1 MMYIANAFSI
11 NMLAYYS
18 AIVKVEPIS
27 IQEVGFWLAAEHV
40 ESAVGHESTVAVI
53 NAALEAA
60 GYDECTIECKR
71 STIQVGPSEKVIVAQ
86 YKGPRLEEGTKVLPE
101 GATLEWYMVKVLD

>member
-11 NMLAYYS
+11 NMLAYPN
-18 AIVKVEPIS
+18 AIIKVESIS
-27 IQEVGFWLAAEHV
+27 IEEVGFWLGSEHV
-40 ESAVGHESTVAVI
+40 ESAVGHESTVTLI

-60 GYDECTIECKR
+60 GYTECTIQGNR
-71 STIQVGPSEKVIVAQ
+71 ATLNIGPQERVIVAQ

-101 GATLEWYMVKVLD
+101 GATIEWFMVKVLD